1 MIWDEFW
8 QFNAADPLDQDLY
21 MANVRDKILNFRNHP
36 SLVIWCARNEAYPP
50 KYLDDAVRYA
60 LAELDPLRHYQSNS
74 GGGGGCNSGGP
85 YEWQTPVDY
94 YRFSESKKFN
104 KKETFKTEIG
114 PQSIPTLES
123 IQGMMPEKDWT
134 SITDAWAEHNFK

>member
-1 MIWDEFW
+1 MDEALKRIDPKRLEAQIRMHKDANFNMIRLWGGQAASKILYDLCDKYGIMIWDEFW

-60 LAELDPLRHYQSNS
+60 LAELDP
-74 GGGGGCNSGGP
+74 
-85 YEWQTPVDY
+85 
-94 YRFSESKKFN
+94 
-104 KKETFKTEIG
+104 
-114 PQSIPTLES
+114 
-123 IQGMMPEKDWT
+123 
-134 SITDAWAEHNFK
+134 